1 MGARTFTKDDRYPGP
16 FSNGTEHMMWL
27 ESNCGRGEKGCRKYR
42 PDATSSR
49 DGCAIEVA
57 VALADG
63 GIPMRI
69 ALRGGFVEPGPDGR
83 LVEVESAEHPG
94 AKVIPKCPEFKGYDE
109 PDDRPRRGPRP
120 SDGQIDLLDPRNV
133 PARMPAVRP

>member
-1 MGARTFTKDDRYPGP
+1 MESRTFTKDDRYPGP

-27 ESNCGRGEKGCRKYR
+27 DSNCSRGEKGCRKYK

-57 VALADG
+57 VALAGGATD

-69 ALRGGFVEPGPDGR
+69 ALRGGWVEPGPDGR
-83 LVEVESAEHPG
+83 LVEVTDPRG
-94 AKVIPKCPEFKGYDE
+94 AVIPACPEFKGYDE
-109 PDDRPRRGPRP
+109 PDDRPRRRPRP
-120 SDGQIDLLDPRNV
+120 PADQLDLLDPRST
-133 PARMPAVRP
+133 PDRSAVR